1 MTRHLTRR
9 QLLERAA
16 LGGAALTLPGFLA
29 ACGGGDDTGAV
40 ATTATGGGEQKLAN
54 QLRFANWQLYIDVD
68 EKTKK
73 RPTLDQFK
81 NETGVTVDYF
91 EEINS
96 NDEYF
101 GKIQGPL
108 SRGQGIDRDIIVLTD
123 NSRYP
128 GLMVDE
134 GWVEQLDKDAIPN
147 IDNLVDALES
157 PPFDPD
163 RTYSLPWQSGMT
175 GIAYNAK
182 LTSTPITSIE
192 QLLEDPKLK
201 GKMTLLSE
209 MADTLGVVMKANGDD
224 PAVVTDDT
232 FKRAI
237 DRVKAAVDSGQVR
250 QFTGNDY
257 SGPLSKGDLVAAL
270 SWSGDVVQLQAD
282 NANLKWGIPKD
293 GGMIWT
299 DNMLIPKGG
308 DVFTASTYMNF
319 VYDPKIAAKIAAYVN
334 YVTPVKGAKE
344 ELAKSDPETAAN
356 PLIFP
361 DEATLAQVS
370 GFDSKALNNQDYIEQ
385 WQTLLGA

>member
-1 MTRHLTRR
+1 MNRALTRR

-29 ACGGGDDTGAV
+29 ACGGGSETGAV
-40 ATTATGGGEQKLAN
+40 ATTATGGGEQTLAS

-73 RPTLDQFK
+73 RPTLDQFTK
-81 NETGVTVDYF
+81 QTGVSVDYF

-128 GLMVDE
+128 GLMVE
-134 GWVEQLDKDAIPN
+134 EEWLEKLDKSAIPN
-147 IDNLVDALES
+147 ISNLVDALRS

-182 LTSTPITSIE
+182 LTPTPITSVE

-224 PAVVTDDT
+224 PAVVTDET
-232 FKRAI
+232 FTRAI
-237 DRVKAAVDSGQVR
+237 DRVQAAVDSGHVR

-299 DNMLIPKGG
+299 DQMLIPTGG

-319 VYDPKIAAKIAAYVN
+319 VYDPKIAAQIAAYVN

-344 ELAKSDPETAAN
+344 ELAKTDPETAAN

-361 DEATLAQVS
+361 DDETLAQVS

>member
-1 MTRHLTRR
+1 MLRQRSAGAHDATFVVDPAQEESHDASLTRR

-29 ACGGGDDTGAV
+29 ACGGGDGGTAA
-40 ATTATGGGEQKLAN
+40 ATTAGGGEQTLAST
-54 QLRFANWQLYIDVD
+54 LRFANWQLYIDVD

-73 RPTLDQFK
+73 RPTLDQFTK
-81 NETGVTVDYF
+81 QTGVSVDYF

-128 GLMVDE
+128 GLMVEE
-134 GWVEQLDKDAIPN
+134 GWVEKLDKDAIPN
-147 IDNLVDALES
+147 IANLVDALQS

-182 LTSTPITSIE
+182 LTSTPITSVD

-224 PAVVTDDT
+224 PAVVTDET

-257 SGPLSKGDLVAAL
+257 SGPLSKGDLIAAL

-282 NANLKWGIPKD
+282 NAEPEVGAPEGRRDDLDRQDADPD
-293 GGMIWT
+293 GRRRRSRPRRT
-299 DNMLIPKGG
+299 
-308 DVFTASTYMNF
+308 
-319 VYDPKIAAKIAAYVN
+319 
-334 YVTPVKGAKE
+334 
-344 ELAKSDPETAAN
+344 
-356 PLIFP
+356 
-361 DEATLAQVS
+361 
-370 GFDSKALNNQDYIEQ
+370 
-385 WQTLLGA
+385 

>member
-29 ACGGGDDTGAV
+29 ACGSDEAETA
-40 ATTATGGGEQKLAN
+40 ATTATGGGTKQLAAE
-54 QLRFANWQLYIDVD
+54 LRFANWQLYIDVD

-81 NETGVTVDYF
+81 AETGVTVDYF

-108 SRGQGIDRDIIVLTD
+108 ARGQSIDRDIVVFTD

-128 GLMVDE
+128 GLLVDE
-134 GWVEQLDKDAIPN
+134 GWVEKLDKDAIPN
-147 IDNLVDALES
+147 IVNLVDALKS

-163 RTYSLPWQSGMT
+163 RSYSLPWQSGMT

-182 LTSTPITSIE
+182 LTSTPITSID
-192 QLLEDPKLK
+192 QLLEDSKLK
-201 GKMTLLSE
+201 GKITLLSE
-209 MADTLGVVMKANGDD
+209 MADTLGVVMTSNGDD
-224 PAVVTDDT
+224 PAKVTDET

-257 SGPLSKGDLVAAL
+257 SGPLSKGDLIAAL

-282 NANLKWGIPKD
+282 NANLKWGIPDD

-319 VYDPKIAAKIAAYVN
+319 VYDPEVAAKIAAYVN

-344 ELAKSDPETAAN
+344 ELAKTDPDTAAN

-361 DEATLAQVS
+361 DEATLAKVS

>member
-1 MTRHLTRR
+1 MGRLRRRPPAAASR
-9 QLLERAA
+9 QLAS
-16 LGGAALTLPGFLA
+16 T
-29 ACGGGDDTGAV
+29 
-40 ATTATGGGEQKLAN
+40 
-54 QLRFANWQLYIDVD
+54 LRFANWQLYIDVD

-73 RPTLDQFK
+73 RPTLDQFTK
-81 NETGVTVDYF
+81 QTGVSVDYF

-128 GLMVDE
+128 GLMVEE
-134 GWVEQLDKDAIPN
+134 GWVEKLDKGAIPN
-147 IDNLVDALES
+147 IANLVDALQS

-163 RTYSLPWQSGMT
+163 RAYSLPWQSGMT

-182 LTSTPITSIE
+182 LTSTPITSVD

-224 PAVVTDDT
+224 PAVVTDET

-257 SGPLSKGDLVAAL
+257 SGPLSKGDLIAAL

-299 DNMLIPKGG
+299 DKMLIPTDG
-308 DVFTASTYMNF
+308 DVVHGLDVHELRLRPEDRRPDRRLRQLRDAGEGREGGAREDRSGDGGEPAHLPGRRDARAGLGLRLEGAQQPGLHRA
-319 VYDPKIAAKIAAYVN
+319 VADAAGGV
-334 YVTPVKGAKE
+334 GAP
-344 ELAKSDPETAAN
+344 A
-356 PLIFP
+356 
-361 DEATLAQVS
+361 
-370 GFDSKALNNQDYIEQ
+370 GRR
-385 WQTLLGA
+385 

>member
-1 MTRHLTRR
+1 MMRPLTRR
-9 QLLERAA
+9 ELLERAA

-29 ACGGGDDTGAV
+29 ACGSDDAETA
-40 ATTATGGGEQKLAN
+40 ATTAAGAEQQLAS

-81 NETGVTVDYF
+81 SETGVTVDYF

-134 GWVEQLDKDAIPN
+134 GWVEKLDKGAIPN
-147 IDNLVDALES
+147 IDNLVDALKS
-157 PPFDPD
+157 PSFDPD
-163 RTYSLPWQSGMT
+163 RSYSLPWQSGMT

-209 MADTLGVVMKANGDD
+209 MADTLGVVMLANGDD
-224 PAVVTDDT
+224 PTTVTDDT

-282 NANLKWGIPKD
+282 NANLKWGIPDD

-319 VYDPKIAAKIAAYVN
+319 VYDPKVAAKIAAYVN

-344 ELAKSDPETAAN
+344 ELAKTDPDTAGN

-361 DEATLAQVS
+361 DDETLAKVS